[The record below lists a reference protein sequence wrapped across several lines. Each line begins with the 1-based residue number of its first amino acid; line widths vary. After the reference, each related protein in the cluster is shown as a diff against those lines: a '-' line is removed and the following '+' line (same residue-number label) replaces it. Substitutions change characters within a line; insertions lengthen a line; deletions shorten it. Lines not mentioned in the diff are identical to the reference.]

1 MQNYAQEVFRG
12 FIPSNQGIKKAI
24 KRGLIKVNQKPSTT
38 GYRVQPGD
46 ELTLYRQELTP
57 PKSFRL
63 QLDIH
68 FEDEHLA
75 VVVKPAG
82 IPTSGNQ
89 FKTIQNALIFNLTQT
104 SAPDALNWPKP
115 VHRLDASTSGLLL
128 VAKTK
133 LAQVNLGQQFE
144 NKNVKKRYHAVVIGQ
159 PPESGE
165 WNSPIE
171 NKPSRTT
178 FRTLQTVPSLKNK
191 WLSLL
196 ELTPHTGRTHQ
207 LRIHLSMAGF
217 PIMGDKLYGKEGEVF
232 KGKGLFLCSTGLS
245 FTHPVSQQKLT
256 FELKLPPKFHA
267 LLQREKRRWNRYK
280 G

>member
-1 MQNYAQEVFRG
+1 MNQE
-12 FIPSNQGIKKAI
+12 
-24 KRGLIKVNQKPSTT
+24 PSTT

-46 ELTLYRQELTP
+46 ELTLFRQELTP
-57 PKSFRL
+57 PKGFRL

-68 FEDEHLA
+68 YEDEHLA

-89 FKTIQNALIFNLTQT
+89 FKTIQNALIFNLNKTT
-104 SAPDALNWPKP
+104 APDALNWPKP

-144 NKNVKKRYHAVVIGQ
+144 NKTVKKRYHAVVIGQ

-171 NKPSRTT
+171 NKPSRTS
-178 FRTLQTVPSLKNK
+178 FRTLQTVPSLRNT

-207 LRIHLSMAGF
+207 LRIHLSRAGF
-217 PIMGDKLYGKEGEVF
+217 PIMGDKLYGEEGEVF

-245 FTHPVSQQKLT
+245 FTHPANHQELSLELELPQK
-256 FELKLPPKFHA
+256 FQS

-280 G
+280 R